1 MTKSRAAD
9 EKSSLSCGTAKEP
22 LPIAKMAAMG
32 GMSDLAIK
40 QKMQLN
46 YFTLFLKA
54 TCYFVVIL
62 QLHTRTTRQLSFFR
76 NRKKLYQRP
85 QHTYTQTRPRL
96 DNAIHWMNPYPL
108 ERALCSFLHYLS
120 FG

>member
-1 MTKSRAAD
+1 MRHLLTKSRAAD
-9 EKSSLSCGTAKEP
+9 ENSSLSCGTAKEP

-46 YFTLFLKA
+46 YFTPFQKA

-62 QLHTRTTRQLSFFR
+62 QLHTCTT
-76 NRKKLYQRP
+76 
-85 QHTYTQTRPRL
+85 
-96 DNAIHWMNPYPL
+96 
-108 ERALCSFLHYLS
+108 
-120 FG
+120 